1 MKINWKRT
9 VIIYAVIIL
18 IAVLF
23 STFILPGDPKPEEK
37 SLSDVILMSQQ
48 GQIASI
54 VINDN
59 QLTVTDNSNKKYVTY
74 KELNVSIYEI
84 EGFVL
89 TDVKV
94 TVERG
99 GINWGSLL
107 LSFLPLLI
115 FGALIFFLFSQA
127 RGANNQAM
135 NFGRSRAR
143 MLTASIPTVTFDDV
157 AGVDEAKQELR
168 EVVDFL
174 KMREKFQAL
183 GARIPKGI
191 LLVGPPGTG
200 KTLMAKAI
208 AGEAGVPFFSISG
221 SEFVE
226 MFVGVGASRV
236 RDLFNQGKR
245 NAPCI
250 IFIDEID
257 AVGRQRGAG
266 MGGGHDER
274 EQTLNQ
280 ILVEMDGFD
289 TNTSVIVIAATNRP
303 DILDEALLRPGR
315 FDRRIMLDRPDILG
329 RKAILKIH
337 SKGKPLEDTADL
349 ESLAKQTVGFS
360 GADLANLVNEAAIL
374 AVRRGKKSIG
384 MAELEESIDRVIAG
398 PERKSRKISPKE
410 KEVTAYHEAGHALV
424 ARMSPNADP
433 VHKISIV
440 ARGMSLGHTRQLPT
454 EDRYLLTRSQFKDM
468 LATLLGG
475 RIAEEIVF
483 GEIST
488 GAANDIRRATDLAHK
503 MVTDYGMSDKLGAR
517 TFGNK
522 QEMVFLGREI
532 AEQRDYGDEIANL
545 IDEVVHNI
553 IQTAY
558 KPAKDILLKNRD
570 RLTHIAQVLM
580 DKETIEPD
588 ELEKLFTEPID
599 KLETETKKKPAAAKK
614 AAGTVPAAPAVKQP
628 KKRMPDLIKQPK
640 QAPGTA

>member
-9 VIIYAVIIL
+9 IIVYAAIIL
-18 IAVLF
+18 IAILF
-23 STFILPGDPKPEEK
+23 TTFILPSDTKPEEK
-37 SLSDVILMSQQ
+37 SLSDVISMSQEEK
-48 GQIASI
+48 IKSI
-54 VINDN
+54 VISDN
-59 QLTVTDNSNKKYVTY
+59 LLTVTDDNDKKYIAY
-74 KELNVSIYEI
+74 KESNVSIYEI

-89 TDVKV
+89 DGVEV
-94 TVERG
+94 TVESG
-99 GINWGSLL
+99 GIDWGSLL
-107 LSFLPLLI
+107 ISFLPLLI
-115 FGALIFFLFSQA
+115 FGLLIFFLFSQA
-127 RGANNQAM
+127 KGANNQAM
-135 NFGRSRAR
+135 NFGRSKAR
-143 MLTASIPTVTFDDV
+143 MFSANTPTVTFDDV

-174 KMREKFQAL
+174 KLREKFQAL

-191 LLVGPPGTG
+191 LLIGPPGTG
-200 KTLMAKAI
+200 KTLMARAI

-236 RDLFNQGKR
+236 RDLFDQAKR

-315 FDRRIMLDRPDILG
+315 FDRRITLDRPDIVG
-329 RKAILKIH
+329 RTAILKIH
-337 SKGKPLEDTADL
+337 SKGKPLDETADL
-349 ESLAKQTVGFS
+349 QSLAKQTVGFS

-374 AVRRGKKSIG
+374 AVRRSKKAIG

-410 KEVTAYHEAGHALV
+410 KEITAYHEAGHALV

-475 RIAEEIVF
+475 RIAEEITF

-488 GAANDIRRATDLAHK
+488 GASDDIRRATDLAHK
-503 MVTDYGMSDKLGAR
+503 MVTDYGMSDKLGTR

-532 AEQRDYGDEIANL
+532 SEQRDYGDDIANI
-545 IDEVVHNI
+545 IDEEVHNI
-553 IQTAY
+553 VQTAY
-558 KPAKDILLKNRD
+558 DTARDILIKHKD
-570 RLTHIAQVLM
+570 RLAHIAQRLIA
-580 DKETIEPD
+580 KETIEPD
-588 ELEKLFTEPID
+588 ELEKLFTEPMDTI
-599 KLETETKKKPAAAKK
+599 ETGAKEPPVSKPTPD
-614 AAGTVPAAPAVKQP
+614 TVPVKTPARRTRKNKISELINQP
-628 KKRMPDLIKQPK
+628 EQS
-640 QAPGTA
+640 PGTA

>member
-9 VIIYAVIIL
+9 IIVYAAIIL
-18 IAVLF
+18 IAILF
-23 STFILPGDPKPEEK
+23 STFILPGEPKPEEV
-37 SLSDVILMSQQ
+37 SLSDVIVMSQE
-48 GQIASI
+48 GKIDSI
-54 VINDN
+54 VISEN
-59 QLTVTDNSNKKYVTY
+59 QLTIIDNSEIKYVTY
-74 KELNVSIYEI
+74 KESNVSIYEI
-84 EGFVL
+84 EGFILEGVE
-89 TDVKV
+89 V

-99 GINWGSLL
+99 GFNWGSLL
-107 LSFLPLLI
+107 ISFLPLLI
-115 FGALIFFLFSQA
+115 FGLLIFFLFSQA

-135 NFGRSRAR
+135 NFGRSEAR
-143 MLTASIPTVTFDDV
+143 MLTASTPTVTFDDV
-157 AGVDEAKQELR
+157 AGVDEAKQELY

-174 KMREKFQAL
+174 KMREKYQSL

-191 LLVGPPGTG
+191 LLIGPPGTG

-236 RDLFNQGKR
+236 RDLFDQAKR

-315 FDRRIMLDRPDILG
+315 FDRRITLDRPDIVG
-329 RKAILKIH
+329 RTAILKIH
-337 SKGKPLEDTADL
+337 SKGKPLDESADL
-349 ESLAKQTVGFS
+349 QSLAKQTVGFS

-374 AVRRGKKSIG
+374 AARRGKKTIG
-384 MAELEESIDRVIAG
+384 MSELEESIDRVIAG

-410 KEVTAYHEAGHALV
+410 KEITAYHEAGHALV

-475 RIAEEIVF
+475 RIAEEIIF

-488 GAANDIRRATDLAHK
+488 GASDDIRRATSLAHK
-503 MVTDYGMSDKLGAR
+503 MVTDYGMSDKLGTR

-522 QEMVFLGREI
+522 QEMIFLGREI
-532 AEQRDYGDEIANL
+532 SEQRDYGDDIANI
-545 IDEVVHNI
+545 IDEEVHSI
-553 IQTAY
+553 VQTAY
-558 KPAKDILLKNRD
+558 NTAKDILLNNKD
-570 RLTHIAQVLM
+570 RLTHIAQRLM
-580 DKETIEPD
+580 AKETIEPD

-599 KLETETKKKPAAAKK
+599 KLEAELEEMVTAKPSSEEVTEKKPARQTKK
-614 AAGTVPAAPAVKQP
+614 GKVS
-628 KKRMPDLIKQPK
+628 DLINQPK

>member
-9 VIIYAVIIL
+9 IIVYAAIIL
-18 IAVLF
+18 IAILF
-23 STFILPGDPKPEEK
+23 STFILPGEPKPEEV
-37 SLSDVILMSQQ
+37 SLSDVIVMSQE
-48 GQIASI
+48 GKIDSI
-54 VINDN
+54 VISEN
-59 QLTVTDNSNKKYVTY
+59 QLTIIDNSEIKYVTY
-74 KELNVSIYEI
+74 KESNVSIYEI
-84 EGFVL
+84 EGFILEGVE
-89 TDVKV
+89 V

-99 GINWGSLL
+99 GFNWGSLL
-107 LSFLPLLI
+107 ISFLPLLI
-115 FGALIFFLFSQA
+115 FGLLIFFLFSQA

-135 NFGRSRAR
+135 NFGRSKAR
-143 MLTASIPTVTFDDV
+143 MLTASTPTVTFDDV
-157 AGVDEAKQELR
+157 AGVDEAKQELY

-174 KMREKFQAL
+174 KMREKYQSL

-191 LLVGPPGTG
+191 LLIGPPGTG

-236 RDLFNQGKR
+236 RDLFDQAKR

-315 FDRRIMLDRPDILG
+315 FDRRITLDRPDIVG
-329 RKAILKIH
+329 RTAILKIH
-337 SKGKPLEDTADL
+337 SKGKPLDESADL
-349 ESLAKQTVGFS
+349 QSLAKQTVGFS

-374 AVRRGKKSIG
+374 AARRGKKTIG
-384 MAELEESIDRVIAG
+384 MSELEESIDRVIAG

-410 KEVTAYHEAGHALV
+410 KEITAYHEAGHALV

-475 RIAEEIVF
+475 RIAEEIIF

-488 GAANDIRRATDLAHK
+488 GASDDIRRATSLAHK
-503 MVTDYGMSDKLGAR
+503 MVTDYGMSDKLGTR

-522 QEMVFLGREI
+522 QEMIFLGREI
-532 AEQRDYGDEIANL
+532 SEQRDYGDDIANI
-545 IDEVVHNI
+545 IDEEVHSI
-553 IQTAY
+553 VQTAY
-558 KPAKDILLKNRD
+558 NTAKDILLNNKD
-570 RLTHIAQVLM
+570 RLTHIAQRLM
-580 DKETIEPD
+580 AKETIEPD
-588 ELEKLFTEPID
+588 ELEKLFTEPVD
-599 KLETETKKKPAAAKK
+599 KLEAELEEMVTAKPSSEEVPEKKPARQTKK
-614 AAGTVPAAPAVKQP
+614 GKVS
-628 KKRMPDLIKQPK
+628 DLINQPK

>member
-9 VIIYAVIIL
+9 IIVYAAIIL
-18 IAVLF
+18 IAILF
-23 STFILPGDPKPEEK
+23 STFILPGEPQPEEV
-37 SLSDVILMSQQ
+37 SLSDVIVMSQE
-48 GQIASI
+48 GKIDSI
-54 VINDN
+54 LINEN
-59 QLTVTDNSNKKYVTY
+59 QLTIIDNNDNKYITY
-74 KELNVSIYEI
+74 KETNVSIYEI
-84 EGFVL
+84 EGFILEGV
-89 TDVKV
+89 DV
-94 TVERG
+94 TIERG
-99 GINWGSLL
+99 GFNWGSLL
-107 LSFLPLLI
+107 ISFLPLLI
-115 FGALIFFLFSQA
+115 FGLLIFFLFSQA
-127 RGANNQAM
+127 KGANNQAM
-135 NFGRSRAR
+135 TFGRSKAR
-143 MLTASIPTVTFDDV
+143 MLTASTPTVTFDDV
-157 AGVDEAKQELR
+157 AGVDEAKQELY

-174 KMREKFQAL
+174 KMREKYQSL

-191 LLVGPPGTG
+191 LLIGPPGTG

-236 RDLFNQGKR
+236 RDLFDQAKR

-250 IFIDEID
+250 VFIDEID

-315 FDRRIMLDRPDILG
+315 FDRRITLDRPDIVG
-329 RKAILKIH
+329 RTAILKIH
-337 SKGKPLEDTADL
+337 SKGKPLDETADL
-349 ESLAKQTVGFS
+349 QSLAKQTVGFS

-374 AVRRGKKSIG
+374 AARRGKKTIG
-384 MAELEESIDRVIAG
+384 MSELEESIDRVIAG

-410 KEVTAYHEAGHALV
+410 KEITAYHEAGHALV

-475 RIAEEIVF
+475 RIAEEIIF

-488 GAANDIRRATDLAHK
+488 GASDDIRRATSLAHK
-503 MVTDYGMSDKLGAR
+503 MVTDYGMSDKLGTR

-522 QEMVFLGREI
+522 QEMIFLGREI
-532 AEQRDYGDEIANL
+532 SEQRDYGDDIANI
-545 IDEVVHNI
+545 IDEEVHSI
-553 IQTAY
+553 LQTAY
-558 KPAKDILLKNRD
+558 NTAKDILLKNKD
-570 RLTHIAQVLM
+570 RLAHIAQRLM
-580 DKETIEPD
+580 AKETIEPD

-599 KLETETKKKPAAAKK
+599 KLEAELEEIVTAKPVVEEVPEKKPAKQTKK
-614 AAGTVPAAPAVKQP
+614 GKVS
-628 KKRMPDLIKQPK
+628 DLINQPK